1 MNMLYHPDVISKIYA
16 AFTTKAQ
23 ECGEELDYNYQ
34 VLESLAAH
42 RISHLYTKKDS
53 TELIDTIPMQVAGT
67 LSQYCKD
74 ITALN
79 VSTFQPENIENED
92 IRNDI
97 LSLYKQG
104 TFVPI
109 LLVFDHKDLEDTN
122 DLMVI
127 IFGIGEAPDDN
138 FAVMT
143 INIPEYLKVAD
154 LSDPDGAQVMYPMI
168 YDVPRNIIGSLQQEP
183 AMHIRL
189 FTRSELEEK
198 IAQRKKLLEEET
210 IFTDK

>member
-23 ECGEELDYNYQ
+23 EAGDELEYNYQ

-53 TELIDTIPMQVAGT
+53 TELIDSIPMQVAGT

-74 ITALN
+74 INALN
-79 VSTFQPENIENED
+79 VNTFQPENIENEA

-97 LSLYKQG
+97 LTLYKQG
-104 TFVPI
+104 TFIPI
-109 LLVFDHKDLEDTN
+109 LLIFEHKDLEATD

-127 IFGIGEAPDDN
+127 IFGIGEHPDDN
-138 FAVMT
+138 FAVMS
-143 INIPEYLKVAD
+143 INIPEYMKGSD
-154 LSDPDGAQVMYPMI
+154 LTDPDAAQVMYPMI

-198 IAQRKKLLEEET
+198 IAEEKKFKEEE
-210 IFTDK
+210 